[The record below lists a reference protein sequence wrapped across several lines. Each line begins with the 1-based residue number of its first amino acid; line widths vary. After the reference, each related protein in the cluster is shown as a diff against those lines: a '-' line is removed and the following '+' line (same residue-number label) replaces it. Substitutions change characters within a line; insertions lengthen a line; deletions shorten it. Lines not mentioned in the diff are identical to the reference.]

1 MGKRGNTTQS
11 KPRTTKFTQAVL
23 VQLLITPSFP
33 SKHSWLNHSH
43 SLPQS
48 LFFISFFDSLLI
60 RKILKG
66 ERGSIGLEKTMG
78 KAGNSMAPEI
88 QRARGDE
95 VSSRWYRVEGK
106 SEVNVNGSPP
116 SQSTRSQ
123 GGNDML
129 TRLAV

>member
-11 KPRTTKFTQAVL
+11 KPRATKFTQAVL

-33 SKHSWLNHSH
+33 SKHSWLNHSQ
-43 SLPQS
+43 SLPQN

-95 VSSRWYRVEGK
+95 GSRGSLRSMSTAPHLLSQPGHREGM
-106 SEVNVNGSPP
+106 
-116 SQSTRSQ
+116 TCLQ
-123 GGNDML
+123 GWL
-129 TRLAV
+129 SRLQT